1 MPLALT
7 VTANNPVEP
16 VAGGV
21 ITWMLHQPAP
31 PPFSPAQYPPSG
43 RTASPRS
50 RQRPATYS
58 AATPSRPAATGVIT
72 PVSFELTNT
81 FQLAISNIAQVS
93 PNPRN
98 SNVASIDITF
108 NKPINTSSL
117 AASALSL
124 TDNNGANLI
133 NSGVTLSLVSGS
145 TYEINGL
152 SGLTTAQG
160 SYVLTVNAAGIT
172 DQYGTPGSGSVSTS
186 WLDDTTPPTGHV
198 VALPE
203 RESSF
208 GFTVSVTG
216 SDGGNPAAGV
226 ASYDI
231 YASKNG
237 GSWTLWKTVPASNP
251 SATFTGQS
259 NTTYSFYSIAHDLAG
274 NTKVKSPRIEAST
287 YVPDLT
293 PPVTAVDATSGALP
307 STVDAATGT
316 FTLNI
321 TGNEPGGGVVTYFE
335 VFASVDSG
343 PYTMVNGAAIPAGPA
358 DSKGNVH
365 ASILYQGL
373 TDGKPHTYSFY
384 SIGINSMGN
393 VQTAPSP
400 SSPNLSLTETFAKAT
415 PAQLQ
420 VAGLVVE
427 NGAIER
433 SFIRYLDIDFN
444 ESNSQSGG
452 ELSQIASSVG
462 SGSPEILLYKF
473 ELNGDASSKTAVS
486 LAGVSVSL
494 VDHAIELDF
503 GASGLGGSPNT
514 TTADGYYEIDIKLP
528 GGTTAVHHFYRL
540 LGDVTGD
547 GVVDINDLNEIAA
560 EINLSSP
567 TGFSPL
573 GADVNGDGSISALD
587 LALATRAK
595 GHKLGMGL
603 PLG

>member
-1 MPLALT
+1 M
-7 VTANNPVEP
+7 
-16 VAGGV
+16 
-21 ITWMLHQPAP
+21 
-31 PPFSPAQYPPSG
+31 
-43 RTASPRS
+43 
-50 RQRPATYS
+50 
-58 AATPSRPAATGVIT
+58 
-72 PVSFELTNT
+72 
-81 FQLAISNIAQVS
+81 
-93 PNPRN
+93 
-98 SNVASIDITF
+98 
-108 NKPINTSSL
+108 
-117 AASALSL
+117 
-124 TDNNGANLI
+124 
-133 NSGVTLSLVSGS
+133 
-145 TYEINGL
+145 
-152 SGLTTAQG
+152 
-160 SYVLTVNAAGIT
+160 LTVNAAGIT
-172 DQYGTPGSGSVSTS
+172 DQYGIPGSGSVTTS
-186 WLDDTTPPTGHV
+186 WLDDTTPPTSHV
-198 VALPE
+198 VALPQ

-259 NTTYSFYSIAHDLAG
+259 NTTYAFYSIAHDLAG
-274 NTKVKSPRIEAST
+274 NIEVKSPKIEAST

-293 PPVTAVDATSGALP
+293 PPVTAVDGTSGALP
-307 STVDAATGT
+307 STVNAATGT
-316 FTLNI
+316 FILNI

-335 VFASVDSG
+335 VFASLDSG

-358 DSKGNVH
+358 DSHGNVH

-400 SSPNLSLTETFAKAT
+400 SSPNLSLTETFANAT
-415 PAQLQ
+415 PLQLQ
-420 VAGLVVE
+420 ATGLVVE

-473 ELNGDASSKTAVS
+473 DLNGDASSKTAVS

-528 GGTTAVHHFYRL
+528 DGAWAAHHFYRM

-547 GVVDINDLNEIAA
+547 GAVDQNDLNEIAA

-573 GADVNGDGSISALD
+573 GADVNGDGTISALD
-587 LALATRAK
+587 LTLATRSK

-603 PLG
+603 PLS